1 MAIKVVFKLFR
12 GHSRLSMCKLSC
24 KYRNLWGEKD
34 SKFHLTKKIV
44 KQNYPKNKEI
54 KQEKHVRDIVSASFS

>member
-24 KYRNLWGEKD
+24 
-34 SKFHLTKKIV
+34 
-44 KQNYPKNKEI
+44 
-54 KQEKHVRDIVSASFS
+54 